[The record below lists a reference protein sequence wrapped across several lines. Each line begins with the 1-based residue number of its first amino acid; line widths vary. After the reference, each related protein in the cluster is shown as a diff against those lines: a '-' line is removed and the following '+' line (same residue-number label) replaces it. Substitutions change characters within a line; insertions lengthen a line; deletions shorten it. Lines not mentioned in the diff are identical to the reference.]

1 MWLDYQLTLKRIGIL
16 LSLIYPQPD
25 LVFPDD
31 EYIYSCTNSVVSG
44 TECTGL
50 IPTPPETDSEAD
62 SYSDLYTIPKP
73 PVNNSKK
80 AKTTETKD

>member
-1 MWLDYQLTLKRIGIL
+1 MDKDADKSKPENKQMAPK
-16 LSLIYPQPD
+16 D
-25 LVFPDD
+25 DDD

-80 AKTTETKD
+80 NKTKD

>member
-1 MWLDYQLTLKRIGIL
+1 MDKDADKNKPENKQMAPK
-16 LSLIYPQPD
+16 D
-25 LVFPDD
+25 DDD

-50 IPTPPETDSEAD
+50 IPTPPEADSEAD

-80 AKTTETKD
+80 TETKD